1 MPRNLLDFDTL
12 IKELRRQKQKYH
24 AKVLSSDA
32 LFANWLR
39 GMDIEGLL
47 PWYVWLLMPEFT
59 YAGLAFS
66 ILFDLDPSEVIP
78 ANWDFDVD
86 LPDLDELLQGIL
98 AEIKSIDWSEIYE
111 MLKNLETYIQQN
123 VSEEYQADILGSR
136 MKKAV
141 YGVSKFNRSYYDPPA
156 VREALRST
164 FFKLWSERYTLE
176 QLRRDLDAL
185 AKTLNLSPGFV
196 QLVFNKISQV
206 IYAQPSAMILGYGV
220 LGRSRLGKRV
230 ENQEQAEMT
239 MITHELELQYWR
251 GNTLD
256 HAQMGLVLGV
266 VPLGY
271 GYLLPNKTIYKKPV
285 LPEKYLPLTRYVYDR
300 GSKLI
305 HKMSWNP
312 FTFGNYNR
320 PDEQQDYRRSE
331 RADQYMSLQLIRYQ
345 IERIV
350 DPLIRQYETNPI
362 KIRMYKSAALQLV
375 SLPAKRHRWGY
386 EAFRAMTEQELVE
399 WWKQHWAS
407 QGLNSELLEA
417 IYERLKRW
425 LPEWRRIKLQL
436 GRRIKETRYRLAK
449 LK

>member
-1 MPRNLLDFDTL
+1 MVGNLLDFDTL

-39 GMDIEGLL
+39 GMDIEGFL
-47 PWYVWLLMPEFT
+47 PWYVWLNIPEFT

-66 ILFDLDPSEVIP
+66 ILFDINPSEIIP

-98 AEIKSIDWSEIYE
+98 AEIKSLDWSQIYE
-111 MLKNLETYIQQN
+111 MLQDITKFIEQN
-123 VSEEYQADILGSR
+123 IAEEYQDDMLKSR
-136 MKKAV
+136 PRKAI

-239 MITHELELQYWR
+239 MITYELEVQQWR

-256 HAQMGLVLGV
+256 HAQYSLVLGL
-266 VPLGY
+266 VPLGF
-271 GYLLPNKTIYKKPV
+271 GFLTPRNTVYKKPV
-285 LPEKYLPLTRYVYDR
+285 RSGQYLPLTRYIYDR
-300 GSKLI
+300 GTGNI
-305 HKMSWNP
+305 YKMSWNP
-312 FTFGNYNR
+312 FSFGNYNR

-331 RADQYMSLQLIRYQ
+331 RADQYMTLQLIRYQ

-350 DPLIRQYETNPI
+350 DPLIRQYETNPV

-386 EAFRAMTEQELVE
+386 EAFKVMTEQELVE

-425 LPEWRRIKLQL
+425 LPEWRRIKLKL
-436 GRRIKETRYRLAK
+436 GTRVKETRYQLAK